1 MKKFL
6 IVFSIVLVLCC
17 SIAIISNWKN
27 TESGKEDGGI
37 SSVMESTNSKEQAS
51 DSEKEDVVKIS
62 SNEYFEI
69 VSAAI
74 KDNIEPAGYKI
85 VRSSKLRTPYY
96 TVDCEATDLDVSN
109 FKEDVL
115 KISEN
120 IYNEL
125 IKYEYKTPHIFAQ
138 SHEIIDLSFSVIQD
152 GEVIS
157 GLCVQF
163 DLTDIDKNKSFQEN
177 LIMPLS

>member
-17 SIAIISNWKN
+17 SIAIISNRNN
-27 TESGKEDGGI
+27 TELGKEDSDN
-37 SSVMESTNSKEQAS
+37 SSTLESTNSKELTS
-51 DSEKEDVVKIS
+51 DSEEDVAKIS
-62 SNEYFEI
+62 SDEYFEI
-69 VSAAI
+69 VSKAI
-74 KDNIEPAGYKI
+74 KDNIEPAGYKV

-109 FKEDVL
+109 FRDDVL
-115 KISEN
+115 RISEN

-125 IKYEYKTPHIFAQ
+125 IKYEYKMPHIFAQ
-138 SHEIIDLSFSVIQD
+138 SHEIIDLSFSVIRD

-163 DLTDIDKNKSFQEN
+163 DLTDIDKDKSFQEN

>member
-17 SIAIISNWKN
+17 SIAIISNRKN
-27 TESGKEDGGI
+27 TELGKED
-37 SSVMESTNSKEQAS
+37 SDNFSMMESTVSKEQTS

-62 SNEYFEI
+62 SDEYFEI
-69 VSAAI
+69 VSKAI
-74 KDNIEPAGYKI
+74 KDNIEPTGYKV

-109 FKEDVL
+109 FRDDVL
-115 KISEN
+115 RISEN

-125 IKYEYKTPHIFAQ
+125 IKYEYKMPHIFAQ
-138 SHEIIDLSFSVIQD
+138 SHEIIDLSFSVIRD

-163 DLTDIDKNKSFQEN
+163 DLTDIDKDKSFQEN